1 MTAGILYHR
10 IAEPAIDQLGPYDGW
25 LYVVLT
31 RLIPRKLN
39 RARLSVSQLATAAKM
54 SRRSVI
60 RYTAILETLGLIAVE
75 RSREQGQKIA
85 ETNVYSLAGVYA
97 QVTLGKAFA
106 ECLTDREGSDSVAY
120 GVSDSVTQK
129 ESTKINDYQAD
140 DDLIFFFQFLKKE
153 MGEEIQPRL
162 RVQLQRL
169 GQAVCIEV
177 GQRCKNANSWEY
189 ILTAL
194 ENQSPPA
201 ENPIPLPPS
210 PADPAKWESDK
221 HEVEP
226 DDEATQEELTPEFVI
241 FNKVMDQLR
250 LQWGKQGA
258 YLRGI
263 RMAQAE
269 GSRWLLQGEGISGR
283 LLTDK
288 RLQNNI
294 AQLGRVLTGDQ
305 ALMIEVV

>member
-1 MTAGILYHR
+1 MTTSILYHR
-10 IAEPAIDQLGPYDGW
+10 IAEPVIDQLGPYDGW

-39 RARLSVSQLATAAKM
+39 RARLSVSDLAEASKM
-54 SRRSVI
+54 SERSVI
-60 RYTAILETLGLIAVE
+60 RYTAVLEQKGLIAVE

-85 ETNVYSLAGVYA
+85 KTNVYSLAGVYA
-97 QVTLGKAFA
+97 QVTLGKASVD
-106 ECLTDREGSDSVAY
+106 CLTDREGSDSKAD
-120 GVSDSVTQK
+120 GASDSAAQK

-153 MGEEIQPRL
+153 MGENIQPKL
-162 RVQLQRL
+162 RDQLQRL
-169 GQAVCIEV
+169 GQAACIEV

-189 ILTAL
+189 IITAL

-210 PADPAKWESDK
+210 PGDPAKWESDK

-226 DDEATQEELTPEFVI
+226 DDEETQEELTPEFAI

-263 RMAQAE
+263 RMAQAD
-269 GSRWLLQGEGISGR
+269 GSRWLLQGDGISGR

-305 ALMIEVV
+305 ALIVEVV